1 MTKQG
6 GIRLQTPLTA
16 AWKGK
21 KVDFRLRRITVAGSP
36 LEVAEKMFGRKL
48 CLSPKQ
54 SVKRRQPLWV
64 IRKEMV

>member
-1 MTKQG
+1 MEGQ
-6 GIRLQTPLTA
+6 
-16 AWKGK
+16 